1 MNFCSIHV
9 SKHMKIRQTDK
20 RSGRFFR
27 ENRSSDDIIF
37 TRNLKI
43 PKLHINNPLFS
54 LEIVAMP
61 CVSSQQHPARNRPLK
76 LTPIRGKTEVYL
88 KLIPWPQLT
97 QKLSTNAYIS
107 KCYYIWITY
116 LLNIYPKNSETGNL
130 NLLNETHGKQMRL
143 WPFKASKVK
152 MSFMK
157 LPYFKQYLY

>member
-20 RSGRFFR
+20 RLGGFG
-27 ENRSSDDIIF
+27 ENRSNDDIIF
-37 TRNLKI
+37 TWNSKI
-43 PKLHINNPLFS
+43 PKLHKNNPLIS
-54 LEIVAMP
+54 LELVAMA

-76 LTPIRGKTEVYL
+76 LTPIRR
-88 KLIPWPQLT
+88 IPWPQLT

-130 NLLNETHGKQMRL
+130 NLLNETHGKQMRF
-143 WPFKASKVK
+143 WPLKTSRVK
-152 MSFMK
+152 MS
-157 LPYFKQYLY
+157 LWNCHISNRIYTN